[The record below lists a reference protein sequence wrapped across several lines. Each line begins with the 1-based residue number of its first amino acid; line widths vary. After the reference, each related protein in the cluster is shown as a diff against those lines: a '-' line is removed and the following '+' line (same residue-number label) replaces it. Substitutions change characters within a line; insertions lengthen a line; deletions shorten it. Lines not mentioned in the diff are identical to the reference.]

1 MENFDNILVSV
12 KIESKAS
19 TESKRTPAGNEYKLP
34 KDDDD
39 ASEEVKEACEAQEID
54 SMLDAELN
62 GYQDKDNKSVNKH
75 STQYN
80 NYVNSN
86 DNDDNDDNNGFNTDD
101 EFVAVPVEPSNKDS
115 NIQGDQID
123 RDFIVNDGSD
133 EVKLGQ
139 SDW

>member
-12 KIESKAS
+12 KIESKTS

-62 GYQDKDNKSVNKH
+62 GCQDKDNKS
-75 STQYN
+75 
-80 NYVNSN
+80 
-86 DNDDNDDNNGFNTDD
+86 
-101 EFVAVPVEPSNKDS
+101 
-115 NIQGDQID
+115 
-123 RDFIVNDGSD
+123 
-133 EVKLGQ
+133 
-139 SDW
+139 